1 MKRKRNKKCGSCSVQ
16 KCNES
21 KNVCQAKNIC
31 GAFGTTDWVGNKVVI
46 ISNWSF
52 VTCITTQ
59 RSLAAFIIT
68 METECVCVALVALSR
83 FIIHAIAG
91 SIISTGFG
99 FHSFVSRDSLF
110 QRRCDLERTFSMRKS
125 GIVILSRAKATHKFI
140 SVNCIAFD
148 LNHAHFTLLIVRLAI
163 SYRISYISFI
173 CVHKVRTE
181 SLFQIDTIFFSR
193 FRR

>member
-1 MKRKRNKKCGSCSVQ
+1 MCKSVTNRKMCAKRKIFAGRLERPT
-16 KCNES
+16 ES
-21 KNVCQAKNIC
+21 EIKLSSYRI
-31 GAFGTTDWVGNKVVI
+31 G
-46 ISNWSF
+46 
-52 VTCITTQ
+52 
-59 RSLAAFIIT
+59 RLSLASQHRDLSLLSLLPWKLS
-68 METECVCVALVALSR
+68 VCVALVALSR

-125 GIVILSRAKATHKFI
+125 GIVILSREKATHKFI